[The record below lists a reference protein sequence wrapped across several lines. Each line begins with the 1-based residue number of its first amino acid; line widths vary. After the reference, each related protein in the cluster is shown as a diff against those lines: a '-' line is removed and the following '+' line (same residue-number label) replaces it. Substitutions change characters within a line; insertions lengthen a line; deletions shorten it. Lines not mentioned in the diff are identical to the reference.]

1 MHWIIIGMKPANYLK
16 LFWTIVYAEISL
28 PTKSGNW
35 ETSSVSLQN
44 EEICSDGIV
53 YNIRNSFCVYIT
65 IRITSACDSQVN
77 GSYVMS

>member
-1 MHWIIIGMKPANYLK
+1 MQRFHCQQ
-16 LFWTIVYAEISL
+16 SL
-28 PTKSGNW
+28 AIERPVLYPYK
-35 ETSSVSLQN
+35 N